1 MTSAITVDVADH
13 IARVTFTRPPVNA
26 TDRAAYREIT
36 DVFRTVGEDP
46 GVRVVV
52 FRSGGTHFMAGA
64 DMKSRSTQD
73 WVAEDLT
80 TSGASSVTDT
90 GRLVR
95 DALEAVYECPVPV
108 IAAVHGVAT
117 GSGFAIASLSD
128 FVVAAA
134 DARFGLTEIN
144 VGKLGGA
151 SHLLRAFGP
160 YVARRMFLTGELVSA
175 RELES
180 TGFFYRVVDR
190 AELDAAATELARSL
204 ARKSPVALRLAKESL
219 VRVESLPVLEGYR
232 VEQDYTRR
240 LSRFADAE
248 EAVAAFLEKRTPKWE
263 W

>member
-1 MTSAITVDVADH
+1 MTPSITVDHVDH
-13 IARVTFTRPPVNA
+13 VARVTFTRPPVNA

-46 GVRVVV
+46 AVRVVV
-52 FRSGGTHFMAGA
+52 FRSGGKHFMTGA

-73 WVAEDLT
+73 WVPEDLT
-80 TSGASSVTDT
+80 TTGASSVTDT

-128 FVVAAA
+128 FVIAAA
-134 DARFGLTEIN
+134 DARFGMTEIN

-160 YVARRMFLTGELVSA
+160 YVARRLFFTGELVSA
-175 RELES
+175 RELEG

-190 AELDAAATELARSL
+190 SELDATAEELAGRL
-204 ARKSPVALRLAKESL
+204 AAKSPVALRLAKESL
-219 VRVESLPVLEGYR
+219 VRVESLPVTEGYR

-240 LSRFADAE
+240 LSRFPDSR
-248 EAVAAFLEKRTPKWE
+248 EAAHAFLEKRTPKWE